1 MRFPAPHNGGL
12 PSASTAPSRGRP
24 ARLRIRSHGALE
36 CRPRGRMWLGTPT
49 RTSRTG
55 KVARCQTPDTGPCR
69 SGHRQ
74 LRVPLRRSSTSLP
87 DHDHQEATDVGL
99 STRTLSHAPSSPRER
114 GCAGSLDP
122 VDLNPSRFGREASAE
137 VATWTSST
145 NDRSGLVAGHGTP
158 GPELLAG
165 VVVEVAA
172 SDPLVAAI
180 AGADRKASTF
190 DSRGV
195 IARQS
200 ALAPVQV
207 VARLVPFDLPV
218 PGPPRDPSATRD
230 SLPLPA
236 RPGQLAW

>member
-1 MRFPAPHNGGL
+1 MTAASPPRRRRRRAAAQRACGFGRMVRWNAGL
-12 PSASTAPSRGRP
+12 VVACGWARRPERQGQERSPVAKPRTRARVGAVTVSSGCRYGAAQPRCLITITKKPPMSACRRGRSAMLLLLP
-24 ARLRIRSHGALE
+24 ENEAAL
-36 CRPRGRMWLGTPT
+36 
-49 RTSRTG
+49 
-55 KVARCQTPDTGPCR
+55 
-69 SGHRQ
+69 
-74 LRVPLRRSSTSLP
+74 
-87 DHDHQEATDVGL
+87 DHW
-99 STRTLSHAPSSPRER
+99 TL
-114 GCAGSLDP
+114 LI
-122 VDLNPSRFGREASAE
+122 LNPSRFGREASAE

-190 DSRGV
+190 DARGV